1 VLQVS
6 WLDVVAVILVFW
18 LPAAALWSSLVLR
31 EVGRLRREMRRLK
44 AEMEADAAEGF
55 PPPDPPTTDSLS

>member
-1 VLQVS
+1 
-6 WLDVVAVILVFW
+6 
-18 LPAAALWSSLVLR
+18 
-31 EVGRLRREMRRLK
+31 MRRLK